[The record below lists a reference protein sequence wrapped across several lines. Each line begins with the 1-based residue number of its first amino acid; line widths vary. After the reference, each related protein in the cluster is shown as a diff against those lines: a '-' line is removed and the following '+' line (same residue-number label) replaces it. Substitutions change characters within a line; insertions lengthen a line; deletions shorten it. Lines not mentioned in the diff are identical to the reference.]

1 MKENDDELLI
11 LALDDP
17 AATLARVGGKG
28 ASLAQLASSGLPVPA
43 GFHVTTAAYEAFV
56 LANDLQ
62 SRVLDAFST
71 VSLDRPASGAG
82 AAEAIARLFV
92 EQPVPREVADAVIA
106 AYRKLGGDRPAVA
119 VRSSATA
126 EDLPELS
133 FAGQQ
138 ETYLNVRGEADLLAA
153 VKRCWA
159 SLWTERALSY
169 RLQHSVPSET
179 VRLAVVVQRMVPAD
193 AAGVMFT
200 VDPVS
205 GASDRVMIN
214 AAWGLG
220 EAVVAGRVTPDTLV
234 VDKLSGAVLTA
245 TVNDKSV
252 RTVVAPTG
260 THEVPV
266 PERQRRQAV
275 LSRAEAAELAGLGVR
290 IESEYRYPVDVEW
303 AREDRRFWILQAR
316 PITGLP
322 HDSRP
327 ADPWNDSLAVDALW
341 TRGNIGEAVPDVV
354 TPCSKSLLD
363 IVFHDMMPTLYLG
376 GYAPVGYIGGRAYL
390 NLSILMTMLAAA
402 GQGRRRLIQ
411 ATGDLFGQIPDE
423 VEIPVLPVS
432 RWTVFT
438 TMLPATVRNRRRI
451 RGNVGRLD
459 AFLATA
465 ATRCDDLLG
474 QIRSAG
480 SPAELTA
487 CWHADLLPHL
497 HECNLMLEAGSKRHG
512 GDFLR
517 IRRTLRRLVGEADT
531 NALLLAAGPDSSGA
545 DSSGLASLGPL
556 EGLQQ
561 LMSGQIDRAT
571 FVRRYGH
578 HSPHLFEISYP
589 RPGEDPGWIDQQIAA
604 LGAAGVDVSDL
615 LERQEAARRVAWERF
630 RHRYPGKA
638 VGMQRRLA
646 RARASTREREAAR
659 SEQARVFWPLRAF
672 VRRAGELTGHG
683 EQLFYLTIE
692 EILALL
698 DGDGSALD
706 AVPERREV
714 HARYAALPPYPAL
727 IRGHFDPFAW
737 AADPLRRSDLFDPG
751 ASSAPVG
758 AVRGFPGSPG
768 IAEGRVR
775 VVTDRRGGGRTRAR
789 RDSRHHPHQRRL
801 DPALPARR
809 RDRHRHRRP
818 ALARRDRGSR
828 AGNSGGRRLRRR
840 HQTPAYRRPGPVGR
854 DDGNRCA
861 PRSG

>member
-1 MKENDDELLI
+1 MLI

-17 AATLARVGGKG
+17 AATLAWVGGKG

-220 EAVVAGRVTPDTLV
+220 EAVVAGRVTPDTVV

-290 IESEYRYPVDVEW
+290 IESDYRYPVDVEW
-303 AREDRRFWILQAR
+303 AREDGRFWILQAR

-322 HDSRP
+322 HDTDRP
-327 ADPWNDSLAVDALW
+327 IPGTTASPS
-341 TRGNIGEAVPDVV
+341 
-354 TPCSKSLLD
+354 
-363 IVFHDMMPTLYLG
+363 
-376 GYAPVGYIGGRAYL
+376 
-390 NLSILMTMLAAA
+390 MLCGPGATS
-402 GQGRRRLIQ
+402 GRR
-411 ATGDLFGQIPDE
+411 
-423 VEIPVLPVS
+423 
-432 RWTVFT
+432 
-438 TMLPATVRNRRRI
+438 
-451 RGNVGRLD
+451 
-459 AFLATA
+459 
-465 ATRCDDLLG
+465 C
-474 QIRSAG
+474 
-480 SPAELTA
+480 LT
-487 CWHADLLPHL
+487 W
-497 HECNLMLEAGSKRHG
+497 
-512 GDFLR
+512 
-517 IRRTLRRLVGEADT
+517 
-531 NALLLAAGPDSSGA
+531 
-545 DSSGLASLGPL
+545 
-556 EGLQQ
+556 
-561 LMSGQIDRAT
+561 
-571 FVRRYGH
+571 
-578 HSPHLFEISYP
+578 
-589 RPGEDPGWIDQQIAA
+589 
-604 LGAAGVDVSDL
+604 
-615 LERQEAARRVAWERF
+615 
-630 RHRYPGKA
+630 
-638 VGMQRRLA
+638 
-646 RARASTREREAAR
+646 
-659 SEQARVFWPLRAF
+659 
-672 VRRAGELTGHG
+672 
-683 EQLFYLTIE
+683 
-692 EILALL
+692 
-698 DGDGSALD
+698 
-706 AVPERREV
+706 
-714 HARYAALPPYPAL
+714 
-727 IRGHFDPFAW
+727 
-737 AADPLRRSDLFDPG
+737 
-751 ASSAPVG
+751 
-758 AVRGFPGSPG
+758 
-768 IAEGRVR
+768 
-775 VVTDRRGGGRTRAR
+775 
-789 RDSRHHPHQRRL
+789 
-801 DPALPARR
+801 
-809 RDRHRHRRP
+809 
-818 ALARRDRGSR
+818 
-828 AGNSGGRRLRRR
+828 
-840 HQTPAYRRPGPVGR
+840 
-854 DDGNRCA
+854 
-861 PRSG
+861 